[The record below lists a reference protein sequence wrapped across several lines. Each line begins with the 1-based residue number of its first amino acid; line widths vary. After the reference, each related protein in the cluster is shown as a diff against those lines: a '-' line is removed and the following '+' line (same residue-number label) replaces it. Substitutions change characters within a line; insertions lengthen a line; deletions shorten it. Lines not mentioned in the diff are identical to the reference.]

1 MADGASQQQPPPQGP
16 QQQIPPQQLQ
26 QLQQTLGNENPIID
40 IETIALSA
48 MKESLSTINAIAGR
62 ILNFFLSGVV
72 KSIESVLPEFGE
84 SKSDSEI
91 SEANAVLMTKIRAIF
106 SDPKLI
112 EEMRLLATE
121 VGKFLEVPMNEL
133 NEILKKEGEQMIDE
147 LTKLLHK
154 LIVKMG
160 ITTKDAVFDT
170 AGLVPPIDAILGI
183 FTVAS
188 AMISITSTTT
198 GKMLSIF
205 APAFVQILG
214 TIAQE
219 IKRGQTL
226 YGQLGK
232 FQEALMGAV
241 DRAGMKTPE
250 LSIPSMPSLQSGI
263 TSVGNSVRQSLSTLP
278 SVPTIPPTLSP
289 SVLTDKV
296 TESLRAASPT
306 IPSLSTSTAPAPAP
320 APAPAAALRG
330 GDSKLVLSTK
340 RRTNPTR
347 RRSKKHS
354 TKHKISR
361 KHRRS
366 GGR

>member
-1 MADGASQQQPPPQGP
+1 MADGASQQQPPTQES
-16 QQQIPPQQLQ
+16 
-26 QLQQTLGNENPIID
+26 QQTVGNEEPISD
-40 IETIALSA
+40 IQTIAFSA

-91 SEANAVLMTKIRAIF
+91 AEANAVLMTKIRAIF

-112 EEMRLLATE
+112 KEMRLLATE

-133 NEILKKEGEQMIDE
+133 NEILKKEGEQIIDE

-154 LIVKMG
+154 LIVKVG

-232 FQEALMGAV
+232 FQEALIGAV

-250 LSIPSMPSLQSGI
+250 LSIPSMPSMPSLQSGI
-263 TSVGNSVRQSLSTLP
+263 NSVGNSVRQSLPPLP
-278 SVPTIPPTLSP
+278 SVPAIPPTLSP
-289 SVLTDKV
+289 SVLTERM

-306 IPSLSTSTAPAPAP
+306 IPSLPTPPAPATP
-320 APAPAAALRG
+320 LRG
-330 GDSKLVLSTK
+330 GDAKLVLSTK

-347 RRSKKHS
+347 KRAKKQA
-354 TKHKISR
+354 TKRKITR
-361 KHRRS
+361 KHR
-366 GGR
+366 

>member
-1 MADGASQQQPPPQGP
+1 MADGASQQQPPHTQEP
-16 QQQIPPQQLQ
+16 QQ
-26 QLQQTLGNENPIID
+26 TVGNEEPISD
-40 IETIALSA
+40 IQTIAFSA

-84 SKSDSEI
+84 SKTDTEI
-91 SEANAVLMTKIRAIF
+91 AEANALLMTKIRAIF

-121 VGKFLEVPMNEL
+121 VGKFLEVPMSEI

-147 LTKLLHK
+147 LTKLLNR
-154 LIVKMG
+154 LIVKVG
-160 ITTKDAVFDT
+160 ITTKDATLDT
-170 AGLVPPIDAILGI
+170 IGLIPGVDAVLGI
-183 FTVAS
+183 FTVVS
-188 AMISITSTTT
+188 SMISITATTAGT
-198 GKMLSIF
+198 MLSIF
-205 APAFVQILG
+205 APAFVQTLG

-232 FQEALMGAV
+232 FQEALTGAIES
-241 DRAGMKTPE
+241 AGMKPPE
-250 LSIPSMPSLQSGI
+250 LSMPSMPSLQSGI
-263 TSVGNSVRQSLSTLP
+263 NSVRNSVDNSVRQSLSTLP

-289 SVLTDKV
+289 PTLSSSVLTDRM

-306 IPSLSTSTAPAPAP
+306 LPTTLPISTPTPNTT
-320 APAPAAALRG
+320 LRG
-330 GDSKLVLSTK
+330 GDTKLVLSVK

-347 RRSKKHS
+347 KRSKKHS
-354 TKHKISR
+354 TKRRISR
-361 KHRRS
+361 KRRNVS
-366 GGR
+366 GK